1 MKVDE
6 GKYSILELV
15 DWYKRKDLVPNKEY
29 QRGAGLWPS
38 SAKSYFID
46 TILKEFPFP
55 KIYFHERLDMKTKRP
70 RREIVDGQQR
80 VSTIAEFVSNQ
91 FELGSN
97 AEGLKGKRF
106 EDLSPEQQEKFY
118 SYAVS
123 VDVIRNADRSEILSM
138 FRRMNAYTLPLN
150 GPEKRHSEFF
160 GEFKDWV
167 NTTLDRYGK
176 LLVDWNVLTSRQI
189 VRMAD
194 AEFIADVALA
204 IEEGI
209 VSTSPTKLRNLY
221 KKYDVFFTA
230 RPQMDEQIS
239 SAFDVIRS
247 DLSELQGTFLTR
259 SHVFHSL
266 ICALLHRRYGLPK
279 AQEMIGVEP
288 KGSFFAD
295 RGRAVA
301 ALTELA
307 TAYEEKNFNG
317 PLGNFVRSA
326 SEGGNR
332 AAQRAERILYL
343 CSALDGDL
351 SGFG

>member
-55 KIYFHERLDMKTKRP
+55 KIYFHERLDMRTKRP

-167 NTTLDRYGK
+167 NTTLDRYGEAACR
-176 LLVDWNVLTSRQI
+176 LECSHEQTNRSDGRCGI
-189 VRMAD
+189 RCRRRACY
-194 AEFIADVALA
+194 
-204 IEEGI
+204 EEGI

-221 KKYDVFFTA
+221 KKYA
-230 RPQMDEQIS
+230 S
-239 SAFDVIRS
+239 SLHPVLKWMNRYRAPSTSFD
-247 DLSELQGTFLTR
+247 
-259 SHVFHSL
+259 L
-266 ICALLHRRYGLPK
+266 ICRSCKGRFLP
-279 AQEMIGVEP
+279 
-288 KGSFFAD
+288 
-295 RGRAVA
+295 
-301 ALTELA
+301 
-307 TAYEEKNFNG
+307 G
-317 PLGNFVRSA
+317 PTFSTR
-326 SEGGNR
+326 
-332 AAQRAERILYL
+332 
-343 CSALDGDL
+343 
-351 SGFG
+351 